1 MVAAAA
7 AAARDASAGV
17 WKAAAGLAGVHICML
32 VQSKRT
38 TNMRAAPQ
46 SRQVDRDARRLDP
59 QLADMSEGE
68 EEGEGE
74 EEEYEAICC

>member
-1 MVAAAA
+1 
-7 AAARDASAGV
+7 
-17 WKAAAGLAGVHICML
+17 
-32 VQSKRT
+32 
-38 TNMRAAPQ
+38 MRAAPQ

-74 EEEYEAICC
+74 EEEYEAICCS

>member
-1 MVAAAA
+1 VVVAA

-17 WKAAAGLAGVHICML
+17 WKAGWLAGVHIICML

-38 TNMRAAPQ
+38 TNMRTAPQ
-46 SRQVDRDARRLDP
+46 SRQVDRDP

-68 EEGEGE
+68 EEDEGE
-74 EEEYEAICC
+74 EEEYEAICCS